1 MTMAGASRS
10 RSVVGLDIEPSRL
23 AAVEARV
30 QGGVAVERAAVAP
43 LAEGLVQDGEVT
55 DVGALASELRT
66 FFRNEKLPKR
76 VRIGVANQR
85 IVVRTID
92 MPPLVGKDL
101 EAAVRFQA
109 QEHLPMPLEQ
119 AVLDFQSLGP
129 AATAEG
135 PKTRVVLVAAR
146 REMVEKLVAA
156 ARDAGLR
163 LAGIDLSAF
172 AMIRA
177 LRVPDVAPEA
187 AVLYMNVG
195 GLTNIAVAQGT
206 SCQFTRVI
214 LGGFEG
220 MAGELAERR
229 GLTLE
234 HSRMWLGHVGLV
246 RALEDVEG
254 DGEIVAE
261 ARGVL
266 AEGVR
271 RIADEARNT
280 LDFFAAQEGAV
291 RVESA
296 VLCGAAVG
304 VDGFLDE
311 LSSLVGL
318 PVRAGVVPE
327 ARPGAL
333 GEVDAASVAVA
344 AGLAVAEVAS

>member
-1 MTMAGASRS
+1 MARKNP
-10 RSVVGLDIEPSRL
+10 RTVVGLDIEPSHI
-23 AAVEARV
+23 AAAEATVNGRV
-30 QGGVAVERAAVAP
+30 TVLRAAVSP
-43 LAEGLVQDGEVT
+43 LAPGIVRDGEVT
-55 DVGALASELRT
+55 DVEALAAALKS
-66 FFRNEKLPKR
+66 FFSAHKLGKR
-76 VRIGVANQR
+76 VRLGVANQR

-129 AATAEG
+129 AVNAAG

-146 REMVEKLVAA
+146 REMVDKLVAA
-156 ARDAGLR
+156 SRQAGLR
-163 LAGIDLSAF
+163 LVGIDLSAF

-177 LRVPDVAPEA
+177 LRVPDAAPDA

-195 GLTNIAVAQGT
+195 GLTNIAVAQGAT
-206 SCQFTRVI
+206 CHFTRVI

-220 MAGELAERR
+220 LAGELAERR

-234 HSRMWLGHVGLV
+234 HARMWLGHVGV
-246 RALEDVEG
+246 ARPLESVEG
-254 DGEIVAE
+254 DEEIAAE

-291 RVESA
+291 PVEGV
-296 VLCGAAVG
+296 VLCGAALA
-304 VDGFLDE
+304 VDGFADE

-318 PVRAGVVPE
+318 PVRAGVVRE

-333 GEVDAASVAVA
+333 GAADAASVAVA
-344 AGLAVAEVAS
+344 AGLAVAEAPA